1 MAKQLT
7 RLMAFVSGTSESD
20 AEKAALRRVV
30 EQVNGMLEKT
40 HNVTIR
46 LIGWPDAIR
55 PGVNV
60 DPQTEINRQLNL
72 EEHDIYVGILGSRF
86 GTPTLR
92 AGSGTQEEFENA
104 LSRFQRDTRSV
115 RVLFYFNRAL
125 QDPFTV
131 DLEQLRRVREF
142 RDRLPALGVLFR
154 DFKDTTEFVEMVTNH
169 LYHLVIDEW
178 QNSTWIAIG
187 LNEKQLPEEMQ
198 YEPSPTLTSK
208 PMSPCEILSE
218 KAATAATY
226 PPSNNTEG
234 ESSTVDE
241 KEEDELGLLD
251 LMEEFHR
258 AIGSLTV
265 AMEQMGEHT
274 TKIGER
280 LRVAAGEA
288 THLTEQHGQI
298 EHVGGSRAKQDYL
311 ARAKEVV
318 NRAAGDLERYA
329 ADMSPVIIRFR
340 VENRAMFANLRQALV
355 ERKELNVSPEQIQK
369 DREALVKFIEL
380 METTREQAT
389 SFQSSIASM
398 PALTGRFKRARKQTT
413 GMLGDLIAEVSFLI
427 EEGRK
432 ILPELDVSTSE

>member
-1 MAKQLT
+1 
-7 RLMAFVSGTSESD
+7 MAFVSRTSESD
-20 AEKAALRRVV
+20 AEKAALKRVV

-40 HNVTIR
+40 RNVTLR
-46 LIGWPDAIR
+46 LIGWPDSIR
-55 PGVNV
+55 PGVNT
-60 DPQTEINRQLNL
+60 DPQMEITRQLNL
-72 EEHDIYVGILGSRF
+72 EEYDIYVGILGSRF
-86 GTPTLR
+86 GTMTPR

-104 LSRFQRDTRSV
+104 LSRFQRDTRSL

-125 QDPFTV
+125 QDPFSV
-131 DLEQLRRVREF
+131 DLEQLQRVREF

-178 QNSTWIAIG
+178 QDSAWVAIG
-187 LNEKQLPEEMQ
+187 LDEKQLAGETQ
-198 YEPSPTLTSK
+198 YEPSPPLTSG
-208 PMSPCEILSE
+208 PMSPHEILSE
-218 KAATAATY
+218 KAAHAATH
-226 PPSNNTEG
+226 PLSNNMG
-234 ESSTVDE
+234 SESSTADE
-241 KEEDELGLLD
+241 NEDDELGLLD

-265 AMEQMGEHT
+265 TMEQMGEHT
-274 TKIGER
+274 AKIGER
-280 LRVAAGEA
+280 LQVAAGEA
-288 THLTEQHGQI
+288 TRLAEQHTQV

-329 ADMSPVIIRFR
+329 TDMSPVIIQFR
-340 VENRAMFANLRQALV
+340 TENRAMFANLRQALV
-355 ERKELNVSPEQIQK
+355 ERKELNVSPEEVQK

-380 METTREQAT
+380 VETTREQAT

-432 ILPELDVSTSE
+432 ILPELNVSTSK